1 MAILVT
7 GGAGYIGSHTVVELL
22 AAGHEVVIVDN
33 FSNSKPEVLN
43 RIRQISG
50 KDFAFYQVDVLDK
63 DAMRQVFKEN
73 DIQAVIHFSGYKA
86 VGESVAEPIK
96 YYHNNVGGAI
106 ACHRHRGYAYCLIGQ
121 RERINMLRPF
131 GCSKRSGLHGVRR

>member
-1 MAILVT
+1 M
-7 GGAGYIGSHTVVELL
+7 ELL

-33 FSNSKPEVLN
+33 FSNSNEVLN

-63 DAMRQVFKEN
+63 DAMRQVLSGRMIFKQSF
-73 DIQAVIHFSGYKA
+73 ISGYKA

-106 ACHRHRGYAYCLIGQ
+106 A
-121 RERINMLRPF
+121 
-131 GCSKRSGLHGVRR
+131 